1 MVAAAICLLVL
12 PAVLYYVIR
21 WAHDVGFG
29 TREYH
34 KDVDRKI
41 PQIEQCQMHKKE
53 IEDSI
58 EEILS
63 EPCERITILSK
74 DGLKLSARYFS
85 WDSHEEHVK
94 RREAEYSFADKRLA
108 KSLLLIG
115 FHGYRST
122 PVQDCAPIFHIAKS
136 CGYPLILV
144 DQRTHGSSDG
154 ETIAMGIKERHDC
167 KLWTEYALQR
177 FGSQTQIVLAGYS
190 MGAAT
195 VLLATG
201 CNLPKQVKGVVADCG
216 YSDVKDIL
224 VQVGSRMKFAFGVQI
239 PGKYLYPLVKLGA
252 KIVGRFDP
260 EEASPKEVLKTCQI
274 PVLLIHGG
282 KDRLVPVEMGYEN
295 YEACTSE
302 KELLIIPEADHCMSY
317 WMDKETYAQKVVSF
331 IQKNTGI

>member
-1 MVAAAICLLVL
+1 MIAAICLIALTAL
-12 PAVLYYVIR
+12 LYPAIR
-21 WAHDVGFG
+21 WAHAVGFG

-41 PQIEQCQMHKKE
+41 PEIEQCQMHKKG
-53 IEDSI
+53 IEASI

-63 EPCERITILSK
+63 EPCERISIMSM

-85 WDSHEEHVK
+85 WDNQ
-94 RREAEYSFADKRLA
+94 ADITKNKDKDTRIIEKQLPD
-108 KSLLLIG
+108 SLLLIG

-122 PVQDCAPIFHIAKS
+122 PVQDCAPIFHMAKTYG
-136 CGYPLILV
+136 CRLILV

-154 ETIAMGIKERHDC
+154 ESITMGIKERHDC
-167 KLWTEYALQR
+167 RLWTEYARER
-177 FGSQTQIVLAGYS
+177 FGKQTQIVLAGYS
-190 MGAAT
+190 MGAST

-201 CNLPKQVKGVVADCG
+201 LDLSEQVKGVIADSG

-224 VQVGSRMKFAFGVQI
+224 VQVGSMMKFPLGIHI
-239 PGKYLYPLVKLGA
+239 PGKYLYPLVRLGA
-252 KIVGRFDP
+252 KIFGKFDP
-260 EEASPKEVLKTCQI
+260 EEASPKEVLKKCKI

-295 YEACTSE
+295 YEACASE

-317 WMDKETYAQKVVSF
+317 CMDKETYEEKVISF
-331 IQKNTGI
+331 LLKYTEI